1 MCNPLFPM
9 SYVVKKGMIR
19 LSEVVNIKL
28 YLIIIFFTNPF
39 IVLQAAAQMSRVVV
53 SSPDGHIEVR
63 ISSAKGQ
70 AWQYSI
76 LHGGQTVIWPS
87 SLGLVRDDEDFH
99 SGLEL
104 TNASPVQK
112 LSDRYSLFTGKK
124 TLAHYKANKRVLQL
138 KNSKGKKME
147 IIFQVSNDGVAFRYY
162 FPENENSTKTI
173 LEEKTSFQFDTQA
186 KAFLQPMSVA
196 KSGWE
201 RTNPAY
207 EEHYQKNISVGT
219 PVPNEAGWVFPA
231 LFQTGNHWILI
242 SETGLDSNYCGSR
255 LHAHSTGGNYRIAFP
270 DEKEVIGDGN
280 RLPRSRAPQYSP
292 WRILAIGSLKT
303 IVEST
308 LGTDLAAPALNFD
321 RSFIRPGISSWS
333 WIMSKDDSI
342 VYSEQKKYI
351 DFAADMKWAYCL
363 IDAAW
368 DQKIGYEKI
377 KELAQYAASKN
388 VGLLLWYNSA
398 GNWNTVKYTPKDKLL
413 TQKDR
418 IAEFSRIRAMG
429 IKGVKIDFFGGDGQ
443 SVIRYYHEIL
453 LDAADQKLM
462 VNFHG
467 ATIPRGWHRTYP
479 HLLTTEAVR
488 GFEMVTFNQQD
499 ADAEASHVAMLPF
512 TRNAFDPMDFTP
524 MNLYRIPTRV
534 VRKTTPAFE
543 LATTILM
550 LSGIQHLA
558 ESPDGMSRMPVFIKD
573 YLRKLPVQWDEVK
586 YLDGYPGRFVVIARR
601 SGKQWYLAGING
613 EDAEK
618 LITLNLNPFKK
629 KKAWLIADGDAPPSM
644 KQETITIP
652 TNKKLSLTLKPRGG
666 FVLVLE

>member
-1 MCNPLFPM
+1 MKYYSL
-9 SYVVKKGMIR
+9 
-19 LSEVVNIKL
+19 
-28 YLIIIFFTNPF
+28 IIFFKTF
-39 IVLQAAAQMSRVVV
+39 IVLQAFAQMSRVVV

-63 ISSAKGQ
+63 ISSTKEQ
-70 AWQYSI
+70 TWQYSI
-76 LHGGQTVIWPS
+76 QHNGQTIIYSS
-87 SLGLVRDDEDFH
+87 SLGLIRDDEDFH
-99 SGLEL
+99 AGLFL
-104 TNASPVQK
+104 VDVSPVQK
-112 LSDRYSLFTGKK
+112 ISDRYSLFTGKK
-124 TLAHYKANKRVLQL
+124 KLAGYQANKRVLHL
-138 KNSKGKKME
+138 KSSKGNRMDV
-147 IIFQVSNDGVAFRYY
+147 IFQVSNDGVAFRYH
-162 FPENENSTKTI
+162 FPGRENATRFI
-173 LEEKTSFQFDTQA
+173 LEEKTGFQFDSLA

-207 EEHYQKNISVGT
+207 EEHYRKNIAVGT
-219 PVPNEAGWVFPA
+219 PAPHEAGWVFPA
-231 LFQTGNHWILI
+231 LFQTGDHWILI
-242 SETGLDSNYCGSR
+242 SEAGLDSNYCGSR
-255 LHAHSTGGNYRIAFP
+255 LQAISTGGNYRIGFP
-270 DEKEVIGDGN
+270 GEKEVIGDGN
-280 RLPRSRAPQYSP
+280 RLPRSRGSQYSP
-292 WRILAIGSLKT
+292 WRILALGSLKT

-351 DFAADMKWAYCL
+351 DFAADMNWAYCL
-363 IDAAW
+363 VDAAW
-368 DQKIGYEKI
+368 DRKIGYEKI
-377 KELAQYAASKN
+377 KELAQYAAGKN

-398 GNWNTVKYTPKDKLL
+398 GDWNTVRYTPKDKLL

-453 LDAADQKLM
+453 KDAADQKLM

-467 ATIPRGWHRTYP
+467 ATLPRGWHRTYP

-534 VRKTTPAFE
+534 KRKTTPAFE
-543 LATTILM
+543 LATTILL

-558 ESPDGMSRMPVFIKD
+558 ESPDGMSRMPEFIKD
-573 YLRKLPVQWDEVK
+573 FLRKLPVQWDEVK
-586 YLDGYPGRFVVIARR
+586 YLDGYPGKFAVIARR
-601 SGKQWYLAGING
+601 SGNQWYLAGING
-613 EDAEK
+613 DDVEK
-618 LITLNLNPFKK
+618 SIDLDLTPFKQ
-629 KKAWLIADGDAPPSM
+629 KKALIITDGDAPPTM
-644 KQETITIP
+644 KKETIAIP
-652 TNKKLSLTLKPRGG
+652 ANKHLALTMKSQGG
-666 FVLVLE
+666 FVMVLE

>member
-1 MCNPLFPM
+1 MKPNFIITIFISPLF
-9 SYVVKKGMIR
+9 
-19 LSEVVNIKL
+19 
-28 YLIIIFFTNPF
+28 T
-39 IVLQAAAQMSRVVV
+39 LQAGAQMSRVVV
-53 SSPDGHIEVR
+53 SSPDGHIEVQV
-63 ISSAKGQ
+63 SSTKEQ
-70 AWQYSI
+70 TWQYSI
-76 LHGGQTVIWPS
+76 QHSGQTVVYPS
-87 SLGLVRDDEDFH
+87 SLGLVRDDENFH
-99 SGLEL
+99 SGLVL
-104 TNASPVQK
+104 VNTSPVQK
-112 LSDRYSLFTGKK
+112 ISDRYSLFTGKK
-124 TLAHYKANKRVLQL
+124 KQVSYQANKRVLQL
-138 KNSKGKKME
+138 KSSKGKRMD
-147 IIFQVSNDGVAFRYY
+147 IIFQVSNDGVAFRYH
-162 FPENENSTKTI
+162 FPDKENSTRSI
-173 LEEKTSFQFDTQA
+173 LEEKTGFQFDSLT
-186 KAFLQPMSVA
+186 KAFLQPMSEA

-201 RTNPAY
+201 KTNPAY
-207 EEHYQKNISVGT
+207 EEHYRKNIAVGT
-219 PVPNEAGWVFPA
+219 PAPNEAGWVFPA
-231 LFQTGNHWILI
+231 LFQKGDHWILI

-255 LHAHSTGGNYRIAFP
+255 LHALSQDGNYSIAFP
-270 DEKEVIGDGN
+270 GEKEVIGDGN
-280 RLPRSRAPQYSP
+280 RLPRSKGNQYSP
-292 WRILAIGSLKT
+292 WRILALGSLKT

-351 DFAADMKWAYCL
+351 DFAADMNWEYCL
-363 IDAAW
+363 VDAAW

-377 KELAQYAASKN
+377 KELSQYAAGKN

-453 LDAADQKLM
+453 KDAADQKLM

-467 ATIPRGWHRTYP
+467 ATLPRGWHRTYP

-499 ADAEASHVAMLPF
+499 ADEEASHVAMLPF
-512 TRNAFDPMDFTP
+512 TRNAYDPMDFTP

-534 VRKTTPAFE
+534 MRKTTPAFE
-543 LATTILM
+543 LATTVLL

-558 ESPDGMSRMPVFIKD
+558 ESPDGMSRMPEFVRDF
-573 YLRKLPVQWDEVK
+573 LRKLPVQWDEVK
-586 YLDGYPGRFVVIARR
+586 YLDGYPGRFVIIARR
-601 SGKQWYLAGING
+601 SGNQWYLAGING

-618 LITLNLNPFKK
+618 SLTLNLTPFKQ
-629 KKAWLIADGDAPPSM
+629 KKAILISDGDAPPSM
-644 KQETITIP
+644 KKEAMTIS
-652 TNKKLSLTLKPRGG
+652 TNKKHTLTMKPRGG
-666 FVLVLE
+666 FVMVLE